1 MSISKIKFGVTAN
14 GDEVTKYTLK
24 NNNGIEVSFID
35 LGGVITNLMMPDKDG
50 NIDDIVLGYDT
61 VAEYEVNMPSFGAP
75 LGRYA
80 NRVSTPSAFSAFTN
94 NSVPLIILLPLSIS
108 YRK

>member
-75 LGRYA
+75 LGL
-80 NRVSTPSAFSAFTN
+80 S
-94 NSVPLIILLPLSIS
+94 LIHI
-108 YRK
+108 

>member
-80 NRVSTPSAFSAFTN
+80 NRVSNAIFTLN
-94 NSVPLIILLPLSIS
+94 GKEYKLDKNESTTA
-108 YRK
+108 